1 MAEESSGKTIKIKI
15 PSMPKIDIWRILTIV
30 FATIILAQI
39 FGLFNLTGLLG
50 LPASTQLSN
59 QQIGEKVI
67 NYINQNLVQ
76 PGTTASLVSV
86 NDKGS
91 FYEVVTSYQGNRISV
106 YASKDGS
113 YLFLQA
119 FDMNQQ
125 LPRQEAQEEQPQQQV
140 PKTDRPEARV
150 FVMSYCPYGLQF
162 LKAYIPVIELLGNK
176 ADLYVNFVDYIMH
189 GEKEMIENTRM
200 YCIQKEQR
208 DKFTAYLRCFVQSGD
223 AEKCIAEAKID
234 KAKLDACMEATD
246 KQYNLT
252 GLFKGSGATFPP
264 YPIDSDLNDKYG
276 VRGSPTFV
284 LNGVTISVN
293 RAAESIK
300 QAICSA
306 FTTLPAECSQT
317 LSTSTEAPGIGAIGS
332 GSGASSSGGCA

>member
-1 MAEESSGKTIKIKI
+1 MADESSAKTIRIKI
-15 PSMPKIDIWRILTIV
+15 PSISKINIWRILTIV
-30 FATIILAQI
+30 FALIILLQLLG
-39 FGLFNLTGLLG
+39 FFNLTGLVV
-50 LPASTQLSN
+50 LPSPSA
-59 QQIGEKVI
+59 QQVGEKVI

-76 PGTTASLVSV
+76 AGTNASLVSV
-86 NDKGS
+86 SDKGS
-91 FYEVVTSYQGNRISV
+91 FYEIVTSYQGNRITV
-106 YASKDGS
+106 YASKDGN

-119 FDMNQQ
+119 FDMSQKVE
-125 LPRQEAQEEQPQQQV
+125 RRETEEKPQQV
-140 PKTDRPEARV
+140 PKKDRPEARV

-200 YCIQKEQR
+200 FCIQKEQK
-208 DKFTAYLRCFVQSGD
+208 DKFTSYLRCFVQSGD
-223 AEKCIAEAKID
+223 SEKCVSEAKVD
-234 KAKLDACMEATD
+234 KTKLEACMQATD

-252 GLFKGSGATFPP
+252 ALFKESGATFPP
-264 YPIDSDLNDKYG
+264 YPIDSELNDKYG

-306 FTTLPAECSQT
+306 FTNPPAECSQT
-317 LSTSTEAPGIGAIGS
+317 LSTSTESPGFGAIGS
-332 GSGASSSGGCA
+332 GTTSGASGQC